1 VSLVDILHLSFSP
14 RLFVVV
20 ESSGQ
25 VESCLTQKI
34 KMLSAFALKKN
45 CSFAWCGSSFFFLVS
60 VLVCVLVL
68 LHFFLLVVVSFVS
81 LLRVLFS

>member
-1 VSLVDILHLSFSP
+1 VFLFYTVSLLDILHLSFSMELP

-25 VESCLTQKI
+25 VESCPPK
-34 KMLSAFALKKN
+34 KMKCCLSLKFKKFAL
-45 CSFAWCGSSFFFLVS
+45 CGSSVFFLVC

-68 LHFFLLVVVSFVS
+68 LHLFLLVVVS
-81 LLRVLFS
+81 LF